1 MLDFDENPVP
11 GSGTLCEAMTMIRI
25 ISALLLSISTA
36 CALAQDTKPLQ
47 LANDA
52 PDRHTV
58 VKGDTLWGISGK
70 FLQEPYRWPE
80 LWRMNKD
87 QVKNPHRI
95 YPGQVLVLDRS
106 GATPQLRIEDVKLQ
120 PKVYSEQPAR
130 AIPSIPQNVIE
141 PFLSKPLVL
150 DEDGLKNAPKIV
162 ATQEDRVYIG
172 PGGRA
177 YVAGLKEKTKQW
189 QVFRPT
195 KPILDPETREAIGHE
210 AFYLGTATLVA
221 EGDPATVDIATAVQE
236 IGINDRLLPAARAD
250 IGNYAPHAPAK
261 QIEGQIATVYG
272 GVKESGRHSV
282 VTLNRGS
289 RDGIE
294 AGHVLALY
302 RKGGERLYRD
312 GNETSTVKLPSERY
326 GVVFVFRVFERIS
339 YALVMDVTRPV
350 IVSDIVRTP

>member
-1 MLDFDENPVP
+1 MNWSIRPP
-11 GSGTLCEAMTMIRI
+11 G
-25 ISALLLSISTA
+25 
-36 CALAQDTKPLQ
+36 
-47 LANDA
+47 AN
-52 PDRHTV
+52 R
-58 VKGDTLWGISGK
+58 
-70 FLQEPYRWPE
+70 
-80 LWRMNKD
+80 
-87 QVKNPHRI
+87 
-95 YPGQVLVLDRS
+95 
-106 GATPQLRIEDVKLQ
+106 
-120 PKVYSEQPAR
+120 R
-130 AIPSIPQNVIE
+130 AKSSCVT
-141 PFLSKPLVL
+141 S
-150 DEDGLKNAPKIV
+150 
-162 ATQEDRVYIG
+162 
-172 PGGRA
+172 
-177 YVAGLKEKTKQW
+177 
-189 QVFRPT
+189 
-195 KPILDPETREAIGHE
+195 
-210 AFYLGTATLVA
+210 
-221 EGDPATVDIATAVQE
+221 
-236 IGINDRLLPAARAD
+236 RAD